1 MEEFRASARARILRP
16 MPDIDLPT
24 VIFALVALFV
34 AFKLR
39 SVLGTRNDAG
49 RPSGGFL
56 APLRRVTGPSNPQ
69 VAPVETVPS
78 GAATQSPAEDRWRGV
93 AEPNTP
99 LWSGLEAIAAAD
111 KAFTPQS
118 FLSGS
123 RMAYDMIVH
132 AFAAGDSATL
142 RGLLAPEAFGNF
154 DNAIRARAAA
164 GQTMTTTVV
173 SIDDATIAGARLIG
187 SMAQIDVRFAAKLVS
202 VTRDN
207 SSAVVDGSPTTV
219 ADHVDVWTFVRDVR
233 SRDPNWQLSAT
244 ESES

>member
-1 MEEFRASARARILRP
+1 
-16 MPDIDLPT
+16 MPDIDFAT

-49 RPSGGFL
+49 RPSGGLL
-56 APLRRVTGPSNPQ
+56 APLRRVTGPSNPH
-69 VAPVETVPS
+69 VAPAEAVPP
-78 GAATQSPAEDRWRGV
+78 GAAPPSPAEDRWRGV

-99 LWSGLEAIAAAD
+99 LWSGLEAVAAAD
-111 KAFTPQS
+111 KAFAPQS

-142 RGLLAPEAFGNF
+142 RGLLAPEVFANF

-173 SIDDATIAGARLIG
+173 SIDDATIAGARLVGPI
-187 SMAQIDVRFAAKLVS
+187 AQIDVRFAAKLVS
-202 VTRDN
+202 VTRH
-207 SSAVVDGSPTTV
+207 SSGAVVEGSPTPV
-219 ADHVDVWTFVRDVR
+219 ADPIDDWTFVRAVP
-233 SRDPNWQLSAT
+233 SRHPNFH
-244 ESES
+244 